1 MPSKHADV
9 GMLLATSRVSVDTA
23 ASTFDRQANASLMA
37 GERWHMLTARRV
49 NADTS
54 VSAISRQ
61 AAGMPTLGGCQAD
74 IGMTMIGVQAA
85 YQCWPAVT
93 IVDQM
98 TMVGRAD
105 VYPL

>member
-1 MPSKHADV
+1 
-9 GMLLATSRVSVDTA
+9 MLPAASRVGVDTA
-23 ASTFDRQANASLMA
+23 ASTIDRQANASLMA
-37 GERWHMLTARRV
+37 SERWHMLTTRRV

-61 AAGMPTLGGCQAD
+61 AAGMPTLGGCQAN

-98 TMVGRAD
+98 TMVGKAD

>member
-1 MPSKHADV
+1 
-9 GMLLATSRVSVDTA
+9 MLPAASRVGVDTA
-23 ASTFDRQANASLMA
+23 ASAIDRQANASLMA
-37 GERWHMLTARRV
+37 GERWHMLTTRRV

-93 IVDQM
+93 IVNQM
-98 TMVGRAD
+98 TMVGKAD